1 VVDTKVGDAGLKS
14 IAGMKDLRS
23 VYVWESAVTDTAV
36 SQITKQYPG
45 LLVVN
50 GFSEAE
56 VAQFLKAG
64 DTTAN
69 CCERTCK
76 KALACSFL

>member
-1 VVDTKVGDAGLKS
+1 VDTKVGDAGLKS
-14 IAGMKDLRS
+14 IASMKDLRS

-64 DTTAN
+64 DTTATAAN
-69 CCERTCK
+69 EPVKTP
-76 KALACSFL
+76 